1 MSDQDDLR
9 LNELNRYRKT
19 SSRLALEVHGSCE
32 VPAGC
37 GGAVL
42 RWRRPGANIGLTLW
56 TYASGL
62 SHGPWIDGQRL
73 TEQRILVSPGEHTL
87 ALIVD
92 KVGKEGFLLLRMG
105 LQPHIASALRPEVVS
120 QADGRWRVALQEPP
134 AGWLEPGFDD
144 SGFRPLVEAEVPPP
158 SGNERWSWEMLKD
171 KARGLGLPSDT
182 PRSLLPWRPMPR
194 AWVRWTFRVT
204 EEGFS

>member
-19 SSRLALEVHGSCE
+19 SSKLALEVHGSCE

-42 RWRRPGANIGLTLW
+42 RWRRPGANIGLVLLS
-56 TYASGL
+56 YVKGL

-73 TEQRILVSPGEHTL
+73 TEQRISVAPGEHTL

-92 KVGKEGFLLLRMG
+92 KPGKEGFLLLRLG
-105 LQPHIASALRPEVVS
+105 LQPLIASALRPEVVS
-120 QADGRWRVALQEPP
+120 QADGRWRVMTQEPP

-144 SGFRPLVEAEVPPP
+144 SGFQPLVAAQVPQP
-158 SGNERWSWEMLKD
+158 SDTQKWTWQMLKD
-171 KARGLGLPSDT
+171 KAQGLGLPSD
-182 PRSLLPWRPMPR
+182 SSGDWLSWSAVPR

>member
-1 MSDQDDLR
+1 
-9 LNELNRYRKT
+9 
-19 SSRLALEVHGSCE
+19 
-32 VPAGC
+32 
-37 GGAVL
+37 VL
-42 RWRRPGANIGLTLW
+42 RWRRPGANIGLILW
-56 TYASGL
+56 TYARGL

-73 TEQRILVSPGEHTL
+73 TEQRISVSPGEHTL

-92 KVGKEGFLLLRMG
+92 KPSKEGVLLLRMG

-120 QADGRWRVALQEPP
+120 HADGRWRVTTQEPP

-144 SGFRPLVEAEVPPP
+144 SGFQPLVEADVPQPT
-158 SGNERWSWEMLKD
+158 GNERWLWEMLKG
-171 KARGLGLPSDT
+171 KAKGLGLPSET
-182 PRSLLPWRPMPR
+182 PRSWVPWTPVPR